1 MQLSIYKPCLYAESS
16 AYREFLDTKTM
27 SKFLRH
33 FCILFFLCH
42 TSMVQTFSQEAY
54 SPIPQ
59 DSLVFENGIGGLID
73 RTLAVNE
80 AKKKSTGF
88 FKMPLL
94 YFSPDTRLAFGG
106 FGVYYFK
113 LKSKREGKEPDTF
126 EESSTRLS
134 YVKLLADYTQNRQL
148 DVWASW
154 NIFLKDESYLG
165 KGEFRYRIFPDRFYG
180 IGNRSE
186 EEDVEKFQYNLF
198 SIKLLLLKKL
208 QKGVFVG
215 VDYQFA
221 SFHNFKNE
229 AEGQLLQNNILG
241 ARGGNN
247 SGFGLV
253 FLIDTRDN
261 VINASN
267 GTLLEFSS
275 YFYKDFF
282 GSDFGYN
289 NYNITYNQY
298 LHLNPAKRHVLAF
311 NTVFNFNAGGTP
323 FMSLATVGNTDIL
336 RGYSTN
342 RFRDQNFIGTQAE
355 YRMPLWWRFGLVGFA
370 GVGDVFERLG
380 DVQRDTFK
388 YSVGGGLR
396 FAVNKKERMNIRLDY
411 GFGRDDNRSL
421 YISLTEAF

>member
-1 MQLSIYKPCLYAESS
+1 
-16 AYREFLDTKTM
+16 M
-27 SKFLRH
+27 SKLLRH
-33 FCILFFLCH
+33 FCTIVLCNAFILQAFA
-42 TSMVQTFSQEAY
+42 QEDAY
-54 SPIPQ
+54 SPISQ
-59 DSLVFENGIGGLID
+59 DSLVFEKGIGGLID

-113 LKSKREGKEPDTF
+113 IKSKKEGLNPDTF
-126 EESSTRLS
+126 EENSTRLS
-134 YVKLLADYTQNRQL
+134 YVKLLADYTQNKQL

-154 NIFLKDESYLG
+154 NIFLKDEDFLG

-186 EEDVEKFQYNLF
+186 EEDVEKFEYNLF
-198 SIKLLLLKKL
+198 SIKLLVLKKI
-208 QKGVFVG
+208 QDGVFAG
-215 VDYQFA
+215 VDYQFS
-221 SFHNFKNE
+221 SFHNFKND

-261 VINASN
+261 VINASD
-267 GTLLEFSS
+267 GIFLEFSS

-289 NYNITYNQY
+289 NYNLTYNQY
-298 LHLNPAKRHVLAF
+298 FNLNPAKRRVLAL
-311 NTVFNFNAGGTP
+311 NTVFNFNVGATP

-370 GVGDVFERLG
+370 GVGDVFDNL
-380 DVQRDTFK
+380 DDIQWDTFK